1 MSAGTVV
8 VLNRNYE
15 YWTEVSLKKVLK
27 WLVQEKI
34 EIIVTHETEEIGS
47 VTFKIKMPLVV
58 RLLKFVGFKP
68 KSTTIP
74 FSQEAVFN
82 RDNNVCQFYHRDEN
96 GRKFRYKCNAE
107 DRTIDHVVPLS
118 QGGANSF
125 LNTVC
130 ACRHCNEVLKKNK
143 TPREAGLELIR
154 IPVVPRRDKNSFVIA
169 NFTYNPKKLAHKKY
183 MEQILGRSL

>member
-27 WLVQEKI
+27 WIVQDKI

-47 VTFKIKMPLVV
+47 LTFKIKMPLVV
-58 RLLKFVGFKP
+58 RLMKFVGFKP
-68 KSTTIP
+68 KSVTIP
-74 FSQEAVFN
+74 FSQEAVFQ

-96 GRKFRYKCNAE
+96 GKKFRYTCTAD

-118 QGGANSF
+118 KGGTNSF

-143 TPREAGLELIR
+143 TPREAGMELIR

-169 NFTYNPKKLAHKKY
+169 HFTYNPKKLAHKKY